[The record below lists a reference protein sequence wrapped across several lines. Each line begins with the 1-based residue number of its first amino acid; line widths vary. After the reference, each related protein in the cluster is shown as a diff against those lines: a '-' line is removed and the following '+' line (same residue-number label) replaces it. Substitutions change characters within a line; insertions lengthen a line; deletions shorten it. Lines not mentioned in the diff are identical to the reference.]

1 MSKWERFLVVSGT
14 ASIKLRKVGED
25 AEGRPYPV
33 DEYVVSGSDMRAVE
47 MIPGYTHSIT
57 NLSDTEDL
65 VTVMWANEPFRPREP
80 RYLLRGGLAACAR
93 TVPKLHSRT
102 TAA

>member
-1 MSKWERFLVVSGT
+1 MVSGT

-25 AEGRPYPV
+25 AEGNPFPV
-33 DEYVVSGSDMRAVE
+33 DECVVSGSEMRVVE

-65 VTVMWANEPFRPREP
+65 VTVMWANEPFDPENP
-80 RYLLRGGLAACAR
+80 DTYFE
-93 TVPKLHSRT
+93 TV
-102 TAA
+102 